1 MGDGWTPPTAS
12 MCQDGGVDQPSERR
26 RPCRRLPRLVWISQ
40 SRFFMRTARMRRARW
55 CSAAASRSRR
65 CRAPPPISR
74 WISSM
79 SALDRKLARISSL
92 LKRAWPSAV
101 ANSIQ
106 IWPMSRSRSVNHGT
120 DTSNFLPPAMR
131 SNSIARSSPP
141 RSSSWPTTPESPRSA
156 ASTA

>member
-1 MGDGWTPPTAS
+1 MGGRPPRHLCAKT
-12 MCQDGGVDQPSERR
+12 VVLKRPSERS
-26 RPCRRLPRLVWISQ
+26 RPCRKLPRLVWISQ
-40 SRFFMRTARMRRARW
+40 SRFFHAHGADAKGEMVFSRRVTQPTLS
-55 CSAAASRSRR
+55 SAAAHFRS
-65 CRAPPPISR
+65 
-74 WISSM
+74 ISSM

-101 ANSIQ
+101 ANNIQ